1 MGMSSRVI
9 DTASANDPMKETA
22 GYEEPRCNMEALFNA
37 LINAQRRHGGAQ
49 ERMVI
54 DWAGQRGKFSA
65 RRIAGQTYLVQYS
78 VDGASDRKY
87 LFEVN
92 LIA

>member
-1 MGMSSRVI
+1 MSSRVI
-9 DTASANDPMKETA
+9 DTASADDHMKETA
-22 GYEEPRCNMEALFNA
+22 GHKESRCDMEAIFNT

-49 ERMVI
+49 ERTVM

-78 VDGASDRKY
+78 VDDASDRKY